1 MTARR
6 DGTLLFWELIWDGY
20 MTTKVK
26 IDAHCNSETTEVR
39 VKVSG
44 ENEQILQDGES
55 AEVHAYDDRVI
66 VIQEVPKGS

>member
-1 MTARR
+1 
-6 DGTLLFWELIWDGY
+6 
-20 MTTKVK
+20 MTTTVK
-26 IDAHCNSETTEVR
+26 IDAHCNSGTTEVR